1 MSFQQ
6 GLSGLNA
13 ASKNL
18 DVIGHNIANSNT
30 VGFKAS
36 RAEFAEMVAS
46 AIGSAGGSNA
56 GIGVEVGAV
65 AQQFTQGNLTIT
77 GNSLDVAING
87 NGFFTLT
94 LPDGTAAYTRSG
106 NFKLDKEGNM
116 ITNDNAKVMGFPVDP
131 VTGLRTGTDPI
142 PMVFPTAEP
151 IPAKQTTKITAAF
164 NLDARATDAAGD
176 PTATPPIPATPRATY
191 GTSINVFDSQG
202 VAKPVS
208 LYFQKTA
215 TDNTWD
221 VYDALVDPTA
231 VPPVVATPI
240 GQITFDNNGAITGP
254 VATPPATGFS
264 LPLTVN
270 PTPPNPNNLPAYTVE
285 VSLDKVTQFGTKFA
299 VSNLSQDGYTSG
311 ELTGINIENNGMIMT
326 RYSNGVTRAEGQLA
340 LSSFRNTQGLA
351 SVGSNNW
358 VATFESGQP
367 VVGTATD
374 GSFGSLRSGALEDS
388 NVDLTAELVNMM
400 TAQRAYQANA
410 QTIKTQDQV
419 MSTLVNLR

>member
-142 PMVFPTAEP
+142 P
-151 IPAKQTTKITAAF
+151 
-164 NLDARATDAAGD
+164 L
-176 PTATPPIPATPRATY
+176 
-191 GTSINVFDSQG
+191 
-202 VAKPVS
+202 S
-208 LYFQKTA
+208 L
-215 TDNTWD
+215 
-221 VYDALVDPTA
+221 
-231 VPPVVATPI
+231 I
-240 GQITFDNNGAITGP
+240 HI
-254 VATPPATGFS
+254 
-264 LPLTVN
+264 
-270 PTPPNPNNLPAYTVE
+270 
-285 VSLDKVTQFGTKFA
+285 
-299 VSNLSQDGYTSG
+299 
-311 ELTGINIENNGMIMT
+311 
-326 RYSNGVTRAEGQLA
+326 
-340 LSSFRNTQGLA
+340 
-351 SVGSNNW
+351 
-358 VATFESGQP
+358 
-367 VVGTATD
+367 
-374 GSFGSLRSGALEDS
+374 
-388 NVDLTAELVNMM
+388 
-400 TAQRAYQANA
+400 
-410 QTIKTQDQV
+410 
-419 MSTLVNLR
+419 

>member
-18 DVIGHNIANSNT
+18 DVIGDNIANSNT

-116 ITNDNAKVMGFPVDP
+116 ITNDNASVMGYPVDP

-151 IPAKQTTKITAAF
+151 IPAKQTTTITAAF
-164 NLDARATDAAGD
+164 NLDARATDAAGN
-176 PTATPPIPATPRATY
+176 PAATPPIPATPRATY

-208 LYFQKTA
+208 LYFQKPATA
-215 TDNTWD
+215 NTWD
-221 VYDALVDPTA
+221 VYDALDDPTA

-264 LPLTVN
+264 LPLTIN
-270 PTPPNPNNLPAYTVE
+270 PTPPNPNNLPTYTVD
-285 VSLDKVTQFGTKFA
+285 VSLDKVTQFGKKFA

-400 TAQRAYQANA
+400 IAQRAYQANA

>member
-56 GIGVEVGAV
+56 GIGVEVAAV

-106 NFKLDKEGNM
+106 NFKLDKEGKM

-221 VYDALVDPTA
+221 VYDALDDPTA

>member
-56 GIGVEVGAV
+56 GIGVEVAAV

-221 VYDALVDPTA
+221 VYDALDDPTA

-367 VVGTATD
+367 VVGSATD

>member
-56 GIGVEVGAV
+56 GIGVEVAAV

-94 LPDGTAAYTRSG
+94 LPDGTPAYTRSG

-116 ITNDNAKVMGFPVDP
+116 ITNDNASVMGYPVDP
-131 VTGLRTGTDPI
+131 VTGLRSGTDPI

-151 IPAKQTTKITAAF
+151 IPAKQTTTITAAF

-176 PTATPPIPATPRATY
+176 PAATLTALYRAEARLALAQAVDIGVVEAVQATLHA
-191 GTSINVFDSQG
+191 
-202 VAKPVS
+202 A
-208 LYFQKTA
+208 
-215 TDNTWD
+215 
-221 VYDALVDPTA
+221 
-231 VPPVVATPI
+231 
-240 GQITFDNNGAITGP
+240 
-254 VATPPATGFS
+254 
-264 LPLTVN
+264 
-270 PTPPNPNNLPAYTVE
+270 
-285 VSLDKVTQFGTKFA
+285 LDKPQQG
-299 VSNLSQDGYTSG
+299 LGC
-311 ELTGINIENNGMIMT
+311 
-326 RYSNGVTRAEGQLA
+326 GQLGVVEQA
-340 LSSFRNTQGLA
+340 HHAQQQGLPHCLGHRLSSNCRA
-351 SVGSNNW
+351 S
-358 VATFESGQP
+358 
-367 VVGTATD
+367 
-374 GSFGSLRSGALEDS
+374 LLHC
-388 NVDLTAELVNMM
+388 
-400 TAQRAYQANA
+400 
-410 QTIKTQDQV
+410 
-419 MSTLVNLR
+419 

>member
-6 GLSGLNA
+6 RLSRLNA

-36 RAEFAEMVAS
+36 RAEFAEVVAS

-56 GIGVEVGAV
+56 GIGVEVAAV

-221 VYDALVDPTA
+221 VYDALDDPTA

-367 VVGTATD
+367 VAGTATD
-374 GSFGSLRSGALEDS
+374 GNFGSLRSGALEDS

>member
-1 MSFQQ
+1 M
-6 GLSGLNA
+6 
-13 ASKNL
+13 
-18 DVIGHNIANSNT
+18 
-30 VGFKAS
+30 
-36 RAEFAEMVAS
+36 
-46 AIGSAGGSNA
+46 
-56 GIGVEVGAV
+56 
-65 AQQFTQGNLTIT
+65 
-77 GNSLDVAING
+77 
-87 NGFFTLT
+87 
-94 LPDGTAAYTRSG
+94 
-106 NFKLDKEGNM
+106 
-116 ITNDNAKVMGFPVDP
+116 
-131 VTGLRTGTDPI
+131 
-142 PMVFPTAEP
+142 
-151 IPAKQTTKITAAF
+151 
-164 NLDARATDAAGD
+164 
-176 PTATPPIPATPRATY
+176 
-191 GTSINVFDSQG
+191 FDSQG

-215 TDNTWD
+215 TANTWD
-221 VYDALVDPTA
+221 VYDQLDDPTA

-270 PTPPNPNNLPAYTVE
+270 PTPPNPNNLPTYTVD

-367 VVGTATD
+367 VAGTATD
-374 GSFGSLRSGALEDS
+374 GNFGSLRSGALEDS